1 MLKVR
6 TLVSAKD
13 SISLNKQF
21 EKLIKVIGNTN
32 NLTS

>member
-21 EKLIKVIGNTN
+21 EKINQ
-32 NLTS
+32 SHRQHE